1 MNNYTEFDVANIIGQ
16 LLQIISIQNNRNIQV
31 RNLKATNLRFD
42 NHDPTGTMKF
52 TNIETSV
59 EQKEDTYRFNSM
71 LCNLQFKAPE
81 VLNGVSDDDK
91 RSDMWSVGVLMY
103 LLLIGNLPF
112 DGNND
117 FEI

>member
-1 MNNYTEFDVANIIGQ
+1 M
-16 LLQIISIQNNRNIQV
+16 
-31 RNLKATNLRFD
+31 RFG

-52 TNIETSV
+52 TNFETSV
-59 EQKEDTYRFNSM
+59 EQKEDAYRFNSM

-91 RSDMWSVGVLMY
+91 RSDVWSVGVLMY

-112 DGNND
+112 DGNSD
-117 FEI
+117 YEIQRKIMNGRINFHSKEM